1 MECSGECK
9 LNHGSRT
16 KGTFS
21 LGWEFW
27 LLKTIVA
34 ESYIGNWAWCSQD
47 VDWEL
52 RKWAQERVAGRSFQ
66 LCPWSQSSFAWI
78 PGDLSPP
85 WGPKCPKS
93 SFVVLTKLFCFS
105 KMFFWE
111 KQSEDIFLLFRI
123 PNLLGSI
130 RIYSSL
136 LLFIVVH
143 MFMAFCKIN
152 GDNKEQRQLLR
163 PLTNGK
169 QWRRKIS
176 IRNEGVL

>member
-1 MECSGECK
+1 MERSGECK
-9 LNHGSRT
+9 LNHGWRT

-34 ESYIGNWAWCSQD
+34 ESCIGNWAWCSQD
-47 VDWEL
+47 VNWEM
-52 RKWAQERVAGRSFQ
+52 RMWAQERVAGRSFQ
-66 LCPWSQSSFAWI
+66 LCAWSHLLHQK
-78 PGDLSPP
+78 LSPP

-93 SFVVLTKLFCFS
+93 SFVLLTKLFCFS

-136 LLFIVVH
+136 LLLIVVH

-152 GDNKEQRQLLR
+152 GDKIKNKDNCSGHGLMASS
-163 PLTNGK
+163 G
-169 QWRRKIS
+169 
-176 IRNEGVL
+176 G

>member
-1 MECSGECK
+1 MELRRECK
-9 LNHGSRT
+9 LNHGWRT

-34 ESYIGNWAWCSQD
+34 ESCIGNSSMQSRCG
-47 VDWEL
+47 L
-52 RKWAQERVAGRSFQ
+52 RDEEVSPGEGGREVFPT
-66 LCPWSQSSFAWI
+66 LCLKSPLASI

-85 WGPKCPKS
+85 WGPNCPKR

-111 KQSEDIFLLFRI
+111 KHSEDIFLLFI
-123 PNLLGSI
+123 ISSLLGSI

-136 LLFIVVH
+136 LLFTVVH
-143 MFMAFCKIN
+143 MFKAFCKIK
-152 GDNKEQRQLLR
+152 GDK
-163 PLTNGK
+163 
-169 QWRRKIS
+169 
-176 IRNEGVL
+176 